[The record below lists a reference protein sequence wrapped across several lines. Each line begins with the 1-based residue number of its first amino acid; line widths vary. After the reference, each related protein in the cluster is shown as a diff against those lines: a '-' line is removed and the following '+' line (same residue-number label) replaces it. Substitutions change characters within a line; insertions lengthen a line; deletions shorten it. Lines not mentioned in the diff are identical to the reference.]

1 MEKIEEGDIEIS
13 IDEELYRDVRNEVGK
28 LIENWH
34 IERRFYTLCEK
45 IYSEIVLRRDDA
57 DKIEKECDIDLQKM
71 LLEDKNV
78 IY

>member
-1 MEKIEEGDIEIS
+1 LD
-13 IDEELYRDVRNEVGK
+13 
-28 LIENWH
+28 

-57 DKIEKECDIDLQKM
+57 DKIEKECDEDLQKM
-71 LLEDKNV
+71 MLADKNV

>member
-71 LLEDKNV
+71 MKADKNV